1 MRNSGKRQHHKGHDE
16 INQAA
21 INHAGQKRTPSDR
34 GKLQCGE
41 KKYSRPGQG
50 DRVMNGEAERDRAL
64 AALERFHADQS
75 AGDILKHAP
84 GRNSAEMVEDKVFRY
99 VQGPGR

>member
-1 MRNSGKRQHHKGHDE
+1 
-16 INQAA
+16 
-21 INHAGQKRTPSDR
+21 
-34 GKLQCGE
+34 
-41 KKYSRPGQG
+41 
-50 DRVMNGEAERDRAL
+50 MNGDAERDRAL

-84 GRNSAEMVEDKVFRY
+84 GRNSPEVIEVKVFRY